1 MKRNSFY
8 LAIAITF
15 LLGILFTAVWF
26 FKPDFLSSRSNQVSD
41 KSYEEVTDESYAVYS
56 VLLSQI
62 TSSPENGEKVTLFVI
77 NENTGFDRTREIPKK
92 EKLPFIALNVPAEFE
107 TSLRDCKVKNKE
119 SEKLTRLF
127 DLRQDYILIN
137 RADFQAIFK
146 GGNPEKGW
154 DSFYQKYPH
163 SAGFI
168 TFSKVGFDAEKKHA
182 IVYWELRCGGLC
194 AEESYFLLTKESDGW
209 KVTEKKYIGAA

>member
-8 LAIAITF
+8 LAIAIIF

-26 FKPDFLSSRSNQVSD
+26 FKPDFLSSKSNQASD
-41 KSYEEVTDESYAVYS
+41 KSYEEITDESYAVYS

-62 TSSPENGEKVTLFVI
+62 TSSPKNGEKVTLFVI
-77 NENTGFDRTREIPKK
+77 NENTGFDRKSEIAEK
-92 EKLPFIALNVPAEFE
+92 EKLPYIALNVPAEFK
-107 TSLRDCKVKNKE
+107 TSLKDYKVKNKE
-119 SEKLTRLF
+119 SERLKRLF
-127 DLRQDYILIN
+127 DLKQDYILIN

-146 GGNPEKGW
+146 GDDLEKNW

-182 IVYWELRCGGLC
+182 IVYRELYCGSLC
-194 AEESYFLLTKESDGW
+194 AEATYFLLTKESDGW
-209 KVTEKKYIGAA
+209 KVTEEKPIGAA